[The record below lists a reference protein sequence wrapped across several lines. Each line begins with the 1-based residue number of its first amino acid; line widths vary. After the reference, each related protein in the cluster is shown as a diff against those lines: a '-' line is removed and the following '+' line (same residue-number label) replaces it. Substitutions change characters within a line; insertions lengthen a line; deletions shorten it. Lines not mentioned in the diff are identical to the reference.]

1 MNQKIVIVSY
11 RNGGTFVYDVKS
23 NEPITIEKLVTH
35 FENHENWNPERDSI
49 EIVDNWCIDLTL

>member
-23 NEPITIEKLVTH
+23 HEPITIKKLVKH
-35 FENHENWNPERDSI
+35 FEDKEDWNPERDSI
-49 EIVDNWCIDLTL
+49 EIVDDCCIDLTI